1 MFRLA
6 LRLNSLIFLFL
17 SRLTFQYFFK
27 GYMPMAKVIGQR
39 GSECLFGGDKAQGP
53 RDAENWGEGKKT
65 ARHRRTSTADGRAPR
80 GRGTHGAPGGRP
92 RRREPGVPVRVWAAC
107 LLAEV
112 CPHPAVRTDG
122 GVRGRFLVRGVSCR
136 VRGSQARPHAASD
149 GSQVSPP
156 FSLADSLTHWAK
168 STRGRPLS
176 SRCGSET
183 FRLSFPPAGKEG

>member
-1 MFRLA
+1 MEGPQGTFVFRLA

-80 GRGTHGAPGGRP
+80 GRGTHGGPWGAPQAAGAGGLCEGPGGVFACRSLSP
-92 RRREPGVPVRVWAAC
+92 SCRQDRRRRRRQIPGPRCFLSRAR
-107 LLAEV
+107 L
-112 CPHPAVRTDG
+112 PSPAT
-122 GVRGRFLVRGVSCR
+122 RGV
-136 VRGSQARPHAASD
+136 
-149 GSQVSPP
+149 
-156 FSLADSLTHWAK
+156 
-168 STRGRPLS
+168 
-176 SRCGSET
+176 
-183 FRLSFPPAGKEG
+183 